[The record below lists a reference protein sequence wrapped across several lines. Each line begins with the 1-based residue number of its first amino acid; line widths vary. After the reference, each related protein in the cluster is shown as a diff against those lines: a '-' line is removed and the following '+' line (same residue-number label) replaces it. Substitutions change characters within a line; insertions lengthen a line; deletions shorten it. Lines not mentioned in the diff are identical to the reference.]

1 MRLRLRDT
9 GDTATLQKWK
19 NMQKKKIKSSSI
31 ISIIFLGIDI
41 VSLILLFL
49 FSVVQGIPLFHT
61 YKSFNVT
68 IPLETQIAIIIGP
81 FVFVFYTSILIS
93 KEKLKRKV
101 ITLIVNLAAPLV
113 IIITV
118 LFYVRAIYLPMA
130 ELEAASD
137 SMSEEE

>member
-1 MRLRLRDT
+1 MRMRLRDV
-9 GDTATLQKWK
+9 GDPVTLQKWI
-19 NMQKKKIKSSSI
+19 NMQKKKMNILSI
-31 ISIIFLGIDI
+31 INIIFLGIDI
-41 VSLILLFL
+41 TILILLFL

-68 IPLETQIAIIIGP
+68 IPLVTQIAIISAP
-81 FVFVFYTSILIS
+81 FVFVFYAFILIS

-101 ITLIVNLAAPLV
+101 ITVIVNLAVLIV

-118 LFYVRAIYLPMA
+118 SFYVRAIYLPMA

>member
-1 MRLRLRDT
+1 MMMRDA
-9 GDTATLQKWK
+9 GDIATLQKLK
-19 NMQKKKIKSSSI
+19 NLQKKKIKRSSI
-31 ISIIFLGIDI
+31 ISFIFLGIDMA
-41 VSLILLFL
+41 SLILIFL
-49 FSVVQGIPLFHT
+49 FSVARGIPLFHT

-68 IPLETQIAIIIGP
+68 IPLKTQIAIISGP
-81 FVFVFYTSILIS
+81 FVFIFYALILIS
-93 KEKLKRKV
+93 KEKLQRKAT
-101 ITLIVNLAAPLV
+101 TLIVNLAAAIV

>member
-9 GDTATLQKWK
+9 GDTAALQKWK
-19 NMQKKKIKSSSI
+19 NMQKKKIKSSFI

-41 VSLILLFL
+41 ASLILLFL